1 MVQCGI
7 VRYVFI
13 PYTVSH
19 CLYCACWSISH
30 KGTTSQKQIPSHYI
44 KKKSSFKIAT
54 YPKHM
59 YITLHLSTFFWVMV
73 EVKKSARGYHICN
86 LHYFPFLFFSRSPY
100 VTFLCVWYEENQNT
114 DRSFYLLF
122 DVWIFNLFKSKWLAR
137 WEKESYVFK
146 LWIIYY

>member
-1 MVQCGI
+1 MMVQCGT

-13 PYTVSH
+13 PY
-19 CLYCACWSISH
+19 CLALSLLCMLIDISQRNH
-30 KGTTSQKQIPSHYI
+30 LAKINIVTL
-44 KKKSSFKIAT
+44 KKSSSKIAT

-86 LHYFPFLFFSRSPY
+86 LHFPIFFRSPY
-100 VTFLCVWYEENQNT
+100 VTFVCVWYEENQNT
-114 DRSFYLLF
+114 DRSFYPLF